1 MKYKTFC
8 CHKTK
13 VVYVINVIY
22 VNNFFLLNS
31 FIKKLYNYKNFLK
44 KSF

>member
-13 VVYVINVIY
+13 VVYVGNVIY
-22 VNNFFLLNS
+22 VNNFLLNS
-31 FIKKLYNYKNFLK
+31 FIKKLYNYKKF
-44 KSF
+44 